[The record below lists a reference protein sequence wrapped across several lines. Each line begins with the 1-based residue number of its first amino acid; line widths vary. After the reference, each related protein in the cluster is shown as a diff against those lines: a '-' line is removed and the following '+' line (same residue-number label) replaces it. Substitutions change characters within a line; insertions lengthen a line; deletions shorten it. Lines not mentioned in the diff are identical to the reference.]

1 MPRVRA
7 VAQPKCAPGERRPRQ
22 EIEQRLAD
30 IGCSGAATQ
39 HLVFGKVRLKLDDVG
54 AGFGRGVDQLRR
66 QTHIAVMV
74 DPGFRDDQTG
84 MSRSNPRGCRS

>member
-1 MPRVRA
+1 
-7 VAQPKCAPGERRPRQ
+7 
-22 EIEQRLAD
+22 
-30 IGCSGAATQ
+30 
-39 HLVFGKVRLKLDDVG
+39 VFGKVRLKLDDVG